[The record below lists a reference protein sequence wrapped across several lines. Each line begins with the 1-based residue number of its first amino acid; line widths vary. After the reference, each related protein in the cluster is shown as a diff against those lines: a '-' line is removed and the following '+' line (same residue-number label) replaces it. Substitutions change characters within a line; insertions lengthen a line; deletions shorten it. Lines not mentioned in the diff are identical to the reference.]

1 LEIFLVGFVGF
12 VVGRDRLDEGNG
24 DTLTALTVFPF
35 DDELLSVETIRDCDD
50 RETVAGRIVL
60 ELSSDTL
67 PADIFGG
74 DNFRGDDFFG
84 DNGGSGGIAGTE
96 GMELVEG
103 VELADASCG
112 DRKVNPP
119 SKSLSQSSSSLVSGS
134 LSRRFDRRR

>member
-1 LEIFLVGFVGF
+1 
-12 VVGRDRLDEGNG
+12 VVGRDRLEEGNG

-35 DDELLSVETIRDCDD
+35 DELLLSVDTIRDCDD
-50 RETVAGRIVL
+50 RDTVAGRIVL
-60 ELSSDTL
+60 ELSSDTF
-67 PADIFGG
+67 PADNFGG
-74 DNFRGDDFFG
+74 DNFRSDDFFG
-84 DNGGSGGIAGTE
+84 DNGGSGGTDGT
-96 GMELVEG
+96 ELVEG